1 MNFTAPVVTS
11 LLLLLL
17 LQGDGTAAMCANS
30 PGIFTLSVH
39 AASNFPARKQQSSL
53 DVPLPDGLQDEQYL
67 AAVAE
72 VSVRLGA
79 ESRTSTRHVT
89 LRSHMAGCMVMDR
102 LQHWLRRH
110 CLGSQLGGQAV
121 VYMIQLLLL
130 LCCDAGA
137 SWSTEQLPPPAGAV

>member
-1 MNFTAPVVTS
+1 MG
-11 LLLLLL
+11 LLLL

-72 VSVRLGA
+72 VCAMLAGGGTSASV
-79 ESRTSTRHVT
+79 
-89 LRSHMAGCMVMDR
+89 
-102 LQHWLRRH
+102 
-110 CLGSQLGGQAV
+110 
-121 VYMIQLLLL
+121 
-130 LCCDAGA
+130 A
-137 SWSTEQLPPPAGAV
+137 SS